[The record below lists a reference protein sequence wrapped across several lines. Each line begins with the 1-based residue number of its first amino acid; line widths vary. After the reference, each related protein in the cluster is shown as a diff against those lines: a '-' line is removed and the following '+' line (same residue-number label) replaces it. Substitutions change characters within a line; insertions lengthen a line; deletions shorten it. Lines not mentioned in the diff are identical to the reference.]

1 MRNIS
6 PGSTRRR
13 GAGGFTL
20 VELLVVI
27 GIIAL
32 LIAILMPALRKARE
46 QANEVVCSSNQRQ
59 IMTAF
64 LMFAAEH
71 KGHLPGNF
79 TDYNNLDHDK
89 RSWLVNYQQQATVA
103 PEGGTIYKYLN
114 NKNVY
119 RCPSLN
125 NDVALRGGG
134 SSNGAWDYVSF
145 GVFTGAKITNIKP
158 QAKFTRINGRWELKP
173 TPVVC
178 EEHWASINRDNIE
191 GLHNYGDWMGDAH
204 RKGALYASID
214 GSVHWHQE
222 RPLEAQGALSW
233 SSAGPRGDNVNMG
246 AGGFEITWGWWNRTR

>member
-1 MRNIS
+1 MTAFTS
-6 PGSTRRR
+6 RRR
-13 GAGGFTL
+13 RAAFTL

-27 GIIAL
+27 GIIAV
-32 LIAILMPALRKARE
+32 LIAILLPALRKARE

-79 TDYNNLDHDK
+79 TDYNNPDHDK
-89 RSWLVNYQQQATVA
+89 RSWLVNYQEPPTAA
-103 PEGGTIYKYLN
+103 PEGGTIFKYV
-114 NKNVY
+114 KDRNVY
-119 RCPSLN
+119 RCPSLQADN
-125 NDVALRGGG
+125 VGRGGS

-145 GVFTGAKITNIKP
+145 GVFTGAKTTNIKP
-158 QAKFTRINGRWELKP
+158 EAKFTKLNGRWVMRP

-178 EEHWASINRDNIE
+178 EEHWASINRDNVE
-191 GLHNYGDWMGDAH
+191 GLHNFGDWMGDAH

-222 RPLEAQGALSW
+222 RPQEAQGALSW
-233 SSAGPRGDNVNMG
+233 SSAGPRGADVNMG
-246 AGGFEITWGWWNRTR
+246 QGGFAITWGWWNGTR